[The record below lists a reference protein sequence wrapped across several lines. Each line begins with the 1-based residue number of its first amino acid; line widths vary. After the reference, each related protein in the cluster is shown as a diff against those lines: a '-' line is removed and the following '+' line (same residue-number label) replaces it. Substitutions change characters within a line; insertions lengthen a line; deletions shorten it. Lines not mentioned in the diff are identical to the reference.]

1 MHPGSLTTEPVAVET
16 IELRLAEQHTANAR
30 LYYLDNLRALLMIFG
45 VPYHVGLI
53 YGTGVPWYVSS
64 PEDSAVIGAISGL
77 LHSFRMPAFFIV
89 AAVLSHLVLQKRDPS
104 AWLKARAVRLLVPM
118 AAAALVL
125 SPISFTAGVIAADL
139 AGNGEGFWPWVRR
152 LLTTPGSH
160 WIGHLWFL
168 LALMAFSLATW
179 LAYRTA
185 DLRRLDA
192 AVSWVMGRLDHPL
205 LIWGGLAF
213 LSAGYQLTVKY
224 VFYLAERHLDYG
236 SPVWG
241 MVNIE
246 AWFLY
251 FPYFA
256 LGLLVARNGALL
268 EIMCRFTLLRLA
280 ATTVAAAVY
289 VLTWNVEGLTN
300 KAVAVFAGGWLGVGL
315 SFFVIGGMRAVFDRR
330 NALVAYLVDA
340 SFTLYLVHMPV
351 AALVGAVLIPVPAP
365 VVVEYLLVMAIAIAV
380 SLGVHAVVDRSTLLK
395 FLFNGVPFRRS

>member
-1 MHPGSLTTEPVAVET
+1 MHSGSLTTEPVAAET
-16 IELRLAEQHTANAR
+16 IELRLAEQQPANAR

-104 AWLKARAVRLLVPM
+104 AWLKGRAVRLLVPM
-118 AAAALVL
+118 VAAAVVL
-125 SPISFTAGVIAADL
+125 SPISFTAGVIAVQL
-139 AGNGEGFWPWVRR
+139 AGGGDGAWPWIQR

-179 LAYRTA
+179 LAYRSTG
-185 DLRRLDA
+185 LRRLDA
-192 AVSWVMGRLDHPL
+192 FVSWLMGRLGHPL
-205 LIWGGLAF
+205 LVWGGLAS
-213 LSAGYQLTVKY
+213 LSAGYQLAVKY
-224 VFYLAERHLDYG
+224 AFYLAERHLDYG
-236 SPVWG
+236 PPFWG

-256 LGLLVARNGALL
+256 LGLLVARNGALF
-268 EIMCRFTLLRLA
+268 EIMSRFTALRLI
-280 ATTVAAAVY
+280 TTAGAAALY
-289 VLTWNVEGLTN
+289 VLTWNVEGLAN
-300 KAVAVFAGGWLGVGL
+300 KAVAALTGGWLGVGL
-315 SFFVIGGMRAVFDRR
+315 SFFVIGAMRAVFDRR

-351 AALVGAVLIPVPAP
+351 AVLVGALLIPVSAP
-365 VVVEYLLVMAIAIAV
+365 VIVEYILVMAVAIAV
-380 SLGVHAVVDRSTLLK
+380 SLGVHALVDRNVLLK